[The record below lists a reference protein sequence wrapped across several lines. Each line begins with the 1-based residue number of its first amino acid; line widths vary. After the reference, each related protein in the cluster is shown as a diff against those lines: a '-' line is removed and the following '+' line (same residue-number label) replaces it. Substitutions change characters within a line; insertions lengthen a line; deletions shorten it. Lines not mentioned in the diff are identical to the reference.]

1 MIESVTQFAAVHVE
15 KADMFTSLGLDWK
28 ALGSQTVAFL
38 VLLVLLRKFV
48 YPPLVETLDKRD
60 AEVRAGAKA
69 ARQAQKAADESEA
82 RTAAMLKNAQRESRA
97 IVSSAKQEAAD
108 MIADAEAK
116 ASSQAK
122 RIIENGRRDVAAE
135 LAAAK
140 KSLRSEMVDLVIEA
154 TAGVT
159 RHTVDARKDTQLI
172 EKNLGELQ

>member
-1 MIESVTQFAAVHVE
+1 
-15 KADMFTSLGLDWK
+15 
-28 ALGSQTVAFL
+28 
-38 VLLVLLRKFV
+38 
-48 YPPLVETLDKRD
+48 
-60 AEVRAGAKA
+60 
-69 ARQAQKAADESEA
+69 
-82 RTAAMLKNAQRESRA
+82 
-97 IVSSAKQEAAD
+97 
-108 MIADAEAK
+108 MIANAEAK
-116 ASSQAK
+116 ASLQAK